1 MTMGAQE
8 LKVKICGIRV
18 LEDALVTAEAGADFI
33 GMVFVPERHRRITP
47 KEAKVIVDGVRN
59 SGGPAPRIVGLF
71 ADQAIEEVAGIVEFC
86 GLDLVQLCGKE
97 SVEYA
102 GQTGCDVIKVVHVA
116 ESATATDDAGT
127 GAQVKEFSGVGHLV
141 TLDRYVEG
149 IQGGTGVGFDWDV
162 AASLSQA
169 GHPFLLA
176 GGLTPE
182 NVLKAITKVHPWG
195 VDVSSGVETNGKK
208 DHAKIRDFMHEARA
222 ASKAI

>member
-1 MTMGAQE
+1 MGAQE
-8 LKVKICGIRV
+8 LKVKICGIRA
-18 LEDALVTAEAGADFI
+18 LKDALVAAEAGADFI

-47 KEAKVIVDGVRN
+47 KEAKVIADGVRN
-59 SGGPAPRIVGLF
+59 SGGPVPRIVGLF

-162 AASLSQA
+162 AASLTQA

-182 NVLKAITKVHPWG
+182 NVSKAITKVHPWG

-208 DHAKIRDFMHEARA
+208 DHAKIRDFMHKSRA
-222 ASKAI
+222 TPKAI

>member
-1 MTMGAQE
+1 MGAQG
-8 LKVKICGIRV
+8 LKVKICGIRA
-18 LEDALVTAEAGADFI
+18 LEDALVAAEAGADFI

-182 NVLKAITKVHPWG
+182 NVSKAITKVHPWG

-208 DHAKIRDFMHEARA
+208 DHAKIRDFMHKARA

>member
-18 LEDALVTAEAGADFI
+18 LEDALVAAEAGADFI

-116 ESATATDDAGT
+116 ESATANDDGGT
-127 GAQVKEFSGVGHLV
+127 GTQIKEFSGVGHLV

-162 AASLSQA
+162 AASLSQT

-176 GGLTPE
+176 GGLTPG
-182 NVLKAITKVHPWG
+182 NVSKAITKVHPWG

-208 DHAKIRDFMHEARA
+208 DHAKIRDFMHKARA

>member
-18 LEDALVTAEAGADFI
+18 LEDALVAAEAGADFI

-59 SGGPAPRIVGLF
+59 SGGPTPRIVGLF

-116 ESATATDDAGT
+116 ESATANDDGGT
-127 GAQVKEFSGVGHLV
+127 GTQIKEFSGVGHLV

-182 NVLKAITKVHPWG
+182 NVSKAITKVNPWG

-208 DHAKIRDFMHEARA
+208 DHAKIRDFMHKARA

>member
-1 MTMGAQE
+1 MGAQE
-8 LKVKICGIRV
+8 LKVKICGIRA
-18 LEDALVTAEAGADFI
+18 LEDALVAAEAGADFI

-182 NVLKAITKVHPWG
+182 NVSKAITKVHPWG

>member
-18 LEDALVTAEAGADFI
+18 LEDALVAAEAGADFI

-59 SGGPAPRIVGLF
+59 SGSPAPRIVGLF

-116 ESATATDDAGT
+116 ESATATDDGGT
-127 GAQVKEFSGVGHLV
+127 GTQIKEFSGVGHLV

-182 NVLKAITKVHPWG
+182 NVSKAITKVNPWG

-208 DHAKIRDFMHEARA
+208 DHAKIRDFMHKARA

>member
-1 MTMGAQE
+1 MTMGAQG
-8 LKVKICGIRV
+8 LKVKICGIRA
-18 LEDALVTAEAGADFI
+18 LEDALVAAEAGADFI
-33 GMVFVPERHRRITP
+33 GMVFVPERHRRMTP
-47 KEAKVIVDGVRN
+47 KEAKVIIDGVRN

-176 GGLTPE
+176 GGLTPG
-182 NVLKAITKVHPWG
+182 NVSKAITKVHPWG

-208 DHAKIRDFMHEARA
+208 DHAKIRDFMHKARA

>member
-182 NVLKAITKVHPWG
+182 NVSKAITKVNPWG

>member
-1 MTMGAQE
+1 MGAQE
-8 LKVKICGIRV
+8 LKVKICGIRA
-18 LEDALVTAEAGADFI
+18 LKDALVAAEAGADFI

-182 NVLKAITKVHPWG
+182 NVSKAITKVHPWG